1 MTPPPKSFDYQF
13 TKLLAIAKD
22 LVVPVKPIITYQG
35 VFPKTDVN
43 LHIDIVRNKWSDGW
57 DNLDSLKAWLRG
69 KESKFV
75 LTTKGGRSLTLDV
88 GEAFRTAEK
97 RAKEGS
103 PKNIS
108 GKEAPPD
115 ELLPSIVLY
124 HLVGCWLE
132 CKLDPGAII
141 PLTEWW
147 EELSEILGK
156 TDEPEAPDMSGFLG
170 GIMNGLGNNLP
181 PQARQMLG
189 NLGGAMNDPEKMKN
203 MFAQLSRASG
213 PVSKIAGKIFP
224 DVVEGLTNGDPA
236 AFGRVLDN
244 VRGSN
249 EMGELGQ
256 ILQPAFDL
264 AVPMAKSA
272 GLDVGVS
279 NLGEL
284 IDKADEERNK
294 YMASLTI
301 QPPTGGEKS

>member
-1 MTPPPKSFDYQF
+1 
-13 TKLLAIAKD
+13 
-22 LVVPVKPIITYQG
+22 
-35 VFPKTDVN
+35 
-43 LHIDIVRNKWSDGW
+43 
-57 DNLDSLKAWLRG
+57 
-69 KESKFV
+69 
-75 LTTKGGRSLTLDV
+75 
-88 GEAFRTAEK
+88 
-97 RAKEGS
+97 
-103 PKNIS
+103 
-108 GKEAPPD
+108 
-115 ELLPSIVLY
+115 
-124 HLVGCWLE
+124 
-132 CKLDPGAII
+132 
-141 PLTEWW
+141 
-147 EELSEILGK
+147 
-156 TDEPEAPDMSGFLG
+156 
-170 GIMNGLGNNLP
+170 
-181 PQARQMLG
+181 
-189 NLGGAMNDPEKMKN
+189 MNDPEKMKN